1 MIVFQINI
9 LLRNIKSVLK
19 TKFIQPCLGGIFIN
33 TNGIPSPS
41 DLTTIECYL
50 RFVMGTNDDKI
61 LAPCLPQSKSYLKI
75 TGIPYLQSSGNK
87 LTSNDI
93 TNFIKHTGLFESI
106 SLIAKPRII
115 KASPKL
121 DMTIVWFDI
130 WDLQNSSKA
139 KLLINHP
146 FNFGKYIAIIRATNM
161 NPGIPQCYNY

>member
-1 MIVFQINI
+1 M
-9 LLRNIKSVLK
+9 
-19 TKFIQPCLGGIFIN
+19 
-33 TNGIPSPS
+33 
-41 DLTTIECYL
+41 EYYL
-50 RFVMGTNDDKI
+50 RFVIGTNDDKI

-115 KASPKL
+115 KALPKL

-130 WDLQNSSKA
+130 
-139 KLLINHP
+139 
-146 FNFGKYIAIIRATNM
+146 
-161 NPGIPQCYNY
+161 